1 MLKISTALTIFTPNT
16 FSHTA
21 YKVMHP
27 VKNVLAMNHLV
38 DNDKILDKWCNI
50 KAFKGI
56 SVAANSKWKYSCA
69 FEINKFKVF
78 FRRPHILLVYGV
90 HAIFE
95 KL

>member
-1 MLKISTALTIFTPNT
+1 MFCCVAGASLRSDMLKILTALTIFTPNT
-16 FSHTA
+16 PSHIA

-27 VKNVLAMNHLV
+27 IKNVLAMNHLV

-69 FEINKFKVF
+69 FSF
-78 FRRPHILLVYGV
+78 
-90 HAIFE
+90 
-95 KL
+95 

>member
-1 MLKISTALTIFTPNT
+1 MFCCVAGASLRSDMLKIFTALTIFTLNT
-16 FSHTA
+16 SSHIA

-38 DNDKILDKWCNI
+38 DNDKILDKWC

-69 FEINKFKVF
+69 FSF
-78 FRRPHILLVYGV
+78 
-90 HAIFE
+90 
-95 KL
+95 